1 MTACKLIDEV
11 PTVSDQYHWKKQNE
25 REDLDCF
32 LSAYA
37 EATAQ
42 SLAVVDA
49 DEAPDFVC
57 ETENGQQVGV
67 ELTKIIASPETR
79 WWHRLFGSGA
89 INLSADIASAIFETA
104 VEKAKRLPRGRWKTF
119 ETTLAI
125 QLFDNPLSE
134 TDRGLAQIDCDDFA
148 ELGFAEIWVADHS
161 TLDAY
166 DRVELFGVYPERVA
180 GYYALCAGCKPY
192 G

>member
-1 MTACKLIDEV
+1 M
-11 PTVSDQYHWKKQNE
+11 SDQYHWKKQNE
-25 REDLDCF
+25 RDDVDCF

-37 EATAQ
+37 EATGQ

-79 WWHRLFGSGA
+79 WWHRLFGSGPM
-89 INLSADIASAIFETA
+89 NFPADIANEIWGAA
-104 VEKAKRLPRGRWKTF
+104 VEKAKRLSRGRWKKF
-119 ETTLAI
+119 ETILVI

-134 TDRGLAQIDCDDFA
+134 THRGLDQIDYDDFA
-148 ELGFAEIWVADHS
+148 QLGFEEIWVADHS

-166 DRVELFGVYPERVA
+166 DRVELFGVYPERIA
-180 GYYALCAGCKPY
+180 GYYALTAGCKPY

>member
-1 MTACKLIDEV
+1 M
-11 PTVSDQYHWKKQNE
+11 SDQYHWKKQSE
-25 REDLDCF
+25 RDDLDWF

-37 EATAQ
+37 EATGH
-42 SLAVVDA
+42 SLAVLDA
-49 DEAPDFVC
+49 SEAPDFVC

-67 ELTKIIASPETR
+67 ELTKIIGSPEAQR
-79 WWHRLFGSGA
+79 WYRLFGSGA
-89 INLSADIASAIFETA
+89 MNFSADIANEIWGAA

-119 ETTLAI
+119 ETILAI

-134 TDRGLAQIDCDDFA
+134 THRGLEQIDCDDFA
-148 ELGFAEIWVADHS
+148 QLGFAEIWVADHS

-166 DRVELFGVYPERVA
+166 DRVELFGIYPERIA
-180 GYYALCAGCKPY
+180 GYYELTASCKPY